1 MENKANQFIRAA
13 DVALDDPDLQKA
25 VAYGTRLGFNKRIA
39 AMYEY
44 GEEHGEALRQQ
55 AAQIK
60 RRALANLP
68 DLLEEAEKNLLKNGF
83 KVLWAKDAAEANI
96 LIDKFIKCILKL

>member
-1 MENKANQFIRAA
+1 MENKANHQFIHAA
-13 DVALDDPDLQKA
+13 DLALDDPDLQEA

-60 RRALANLP
+60 RRALADLP
-68 DLLEEAEKNLLKNGF
+68 KLLEEAEKNLQKNG
-83 KVLWAKDAAEANI
+83 K
-96 LIDKFIKCILKL
+96 KFALSCLRV